1 MIPLLQTPLKFKI
14 ILLLFPAV
22 VLYGCTTNPARDEY
36 SPANYEEQK
45 MTLGQQ
51 EKQNPMQ
58 FLSSTGTYRKNLF
71 GRFVVDGTIS
81 NTATVATYK
90 DVVLEVRFYSRT
102 ETLLD
107 TKQYT
112 ICEYY
117 PPGSRKTFNLK
128 MDAAAGTSKIGWDI
142 VDAGN

>member
-1 MIPLLQTPLKFKI
+1 M
-14 ILLLFPAV
+14 LLFPAV
-22 VLYGCTTNPARDEY
+22 IVCGCTTNPARDEY
-36 SPANYEEQK
+36 SPASDEEQK
-45 MTLGQQ
+45 MALRQQ
-51 EKQNPMQ
+51 EKENPIQ
-58 FLSSTGTYRKNLF
+58 FLSSTGTYRKNF
-71 GRFVVDGTIS
+71 FERFVVDGTIS

-112 ICEYY
+112 IYEYY

-128 MDAAAGTSKIGWDI
+128 MYAAAGTSKIGWKI